1 MNPKNLSI
9 LDFNYHLPEEKI
21 ALYPLE
27 ERSMSKLLVFNNC
40 TIQHEQFKNLENYLP
55 KNSCLVFN
63 NTRVIHA
70 RLFFRKESGGLIEIF
85 CLDPHFPSNYE
96 ESFSSKIS
104 CDWVCLVGNAK
115 KWKSGILERIIS
127 VNGIEITFKAELIKK
142 LEDKFIINFSW
153 ENNTI
158 SFSEIL
164 DTAGVLPIPP
174 YLNRESE
181 ESDEERYQTVYA
193 KNIGSVA
200 APTAGLHFSET
211 ILNQLQIKGHQIIEL
226 TLHVGAGT
234 FKPVSS
240 ETMEMHQMHKETV
253 IFSLN
258 QIKNILQNIKENNP
272 IIAVGTTSCRSLE
285 SLFWHGLKVKL
296 GLIKL
301 NDFSVKQ
308 WDPYDLEIQ
317 FSSIEILEY
326 LVNELEQ
333 NQIKELSGTTELMI
347 APGYQFKFI
356 NGLITNFHQ
365 PQSTLLLLVAA
376 LVGPNWKNIYEA
388 ALKENYRFLS
398 YGDSSLLFHA

>member
-1 MNPKNLSI
+1 MNPKNISI
-9 LDFNYHLPEEKI
+9 LDFSYHLPEEKI

-27 ERSMSKLLVFNNC
+27 ERSMSKLLVYNKG
-40 TIQHEQFKNLENYLP
+40 TIHHEQFKNLENFLP
-55 KNSCLVFN
+55 ENSCLVFN

-104 CDWVCLVGNAK
+104 CDWICMVGNAK
-115 KWKSGILERIIS
+115 KWKSGILERTIS
-127 VNGIEITFKAELIKK
+127 VNGIEVRFKAELIKK
-142 LEDKFIINFSW
+142 LEGKFIINFSW
-153 ENNTI
+153 DNDTI

-174 YLNRESE
+174 YLNRDSE

-200 APTAGLHFSET
+200 APTAGLHFSES
-211 ILNQLQIKGHQIIEL
+211 ILNQLQSKGHEIIEL

-234 FKPVSS
+234 FKPVSA

-253 IFSLN
+253 IFSLI
-258 QIKNILQNIKENNP
+258 QIKSILQNIKNKKP

-285 SLFWHGLKVKL
+285 SLFWHGLKVKM
-296 GLIKL
+296 GINNLI
-301 NDFSVKQ
+301 DFSVKQ
-308 WDPYDLEIQ
+308 WDSYDLEFQ
-317 FSSIEILEY
+317 LNSADVLEN
-326 LVNELEQ
+326 LVELMEQ

-347 APGYQFKFI
+347 APGYEFRFI

-365 PQSTLLLLVAA
+365 PQSTLLLLVASIAGNDWKSIYNEA
-376 LVGPNWKNIYEA
+376 LNN
-388 ALKENYRFLS
+388 NYRFLS
-398 YGDSSLLFHA
+398 YGDSSLILI

>member
-1 MNPKNLSI
+1 MNPKNISI
-9 LDFNYHLPEEKI
+9 LDFSYHLPEEKI

-27 ERSMSKLLVFNNC
+27 ERSMSKLLVYNKG
-40 TIQHEQFKNLENYLP
+40 TIHHEQFKNLENFLP
-55 KNSCLVFN
+55 ENSCLVFN

-104 CDWVCLVGNAK
+104 CDWICMVGNAK
-115 KWKSGILERIIS
+115 KWKSGILERTIS
-127 VNGIEITFKAELIKK
+127 VNRIEVRFKAELIKK
-142 LEDKFIINFSW
+142 LEGKFIINFSW
-153 ENNTI
+153 DNDTI

-174 YLNRESE
+174 YLNRDSE

-200 APTAGLHFSET
+200 APTAGLHFSES
-211 ILNQLQIKGHQIIEL
+211 ILNQLQSKGHEIIEL

-234 FKPVSS
+234 FKPVSA

-253 IFSLN
+253 IFSLI
-258 QIKNILQNIKENNP
+258 QIKSILQNIKNKKP

-285 SLFWHGLKVKL
+285 SLFWHGLKVKM
-296 GLIKL
+296 GINNLI
-301 NDFSVKQ
+301 DFSVKQ
-308 WDPYDLEIQ
+308 WDSYDLEFQ
-317 FSSIEILEY
+317 LNSADVLEN
-326 LVNELEQ
+326 LVELMEQ

-347 APGYQFKFI
+347 APGYEFRFI

-365 PQSTLLLLVAA
+365 PQSTLLLLVASIAGNDWKSIYNEA
-376 LVGPNWKNIYEA
+376 LNN
-388 ALKENYRFLS
+388 NYRFLS
-398 YGDSSLLFHA
+398 YGDSSLILI